1 MNRRAFLGLVGAAAY
16 GQSPP
21 RVALSFDDFAWSDI
35 PRLTPDEAMEA
46 YLRPLAKRDLKVTL
60 FVCGRHVRG
69 ERGIELLKS
78 WGDAGH
84 LIGNHTF
91 SHRSYHDSQITPA
104 AFFDDIDRGQAAIES
119 VPGFRKI
126 FRFPQLKEGNTEAK
140 RDACRAFL
148 RKHGY
153 RTGHVS
159 IDASDW
165 FYDQH
170 LRARLAADGAVD
182 LTRYREAYLAHLW
195 DRAVYYD
202 ALARKVLGRSIPHV
216 LLLHYNYSNA
226 LLLDSI
232 AEMFGSRGWRLIG
245 TEEAF
250 ADPVYRKEPDIVPAG
265 ESLIWA
271 LAKESGRFAGELRYP
286 GEDGEYEKDKVE
298 ALGL

>member
-1 MNRRAFLGLVGAAAY
+1 MNRRAFLSLVGAAAY
-16 GQSPP
+16 AQSPA

-35 PRLTPDEAMEA
+35 PRLTPDEAMDA

-60 FVCGRHVRG
+60 FVCGRHVKG
-69 ERGIELLKS
+69 ERGLELLKR

-91 SHRSYHDSQITPA
+91 SHRSYHAPESTPA
-104 AFFDDIDRGQAAIES
+104 AFAEDIERGQAVIENL
-119 VPGFRKI
+119 PGFRKI
-126 FRFPQLKEGNTEAK
+126 FRFPQLKEGDTKAK

-148 RKHGY
+148 RKRGY
-153 RTGHVS
+153 QTGHVT

-170 LRARLAADGAVD
+170 LRARLAADGPID
-182 LTRYREAYLAHLW
+182 LARYREAYLNHLW
-195 DRAVYYD
+195 DRASYYD
-202 ALARKVLGRSIPHV
+202 ALARKTLGRSIPHV
-216 LLLHYNYSNA
+216 ILLHYNYSNA

-232 AEMFGSRGWRLIG
+232 AEMFATRGWRLIG

-250 ADPVYRKEPDIVPAG
+250 ADAVYSKQPNIVPAG
-265 ESLIWA
+265 ESLAWA
-271 LAKESGRFAGELRYP
+271 LAKESGHFAGELRYP